1 MSSGG
6 GMPEADI
13 FAWSETKDA
22 NEGTQ
27 EFCDKV
33 KGEVVKQT
41 GQNFAD
47 YKAVKYRNK
56 NLCGGEHFV
65 IKVQVGETDY
75 IHLYVTR
82 VTGIRHPESV
92 PPSLQGVQQNKTKE
106 DPLEP
111 F

>member
-13 FAWSETKDA
+13 FAWRETKDA
-22 NEGTQ
+22 DEGTQ
-27 EFCDKV
+27 ELCDKV
-33 KGEVVKQT
+33 KGEVEKTT

-82 VTGIRHPESV
+82 VTGIQYPESV